1 MKIPLHFRINIVKHS
16 NLKIIITVLVI
27 VVSLTCNQFKIFH
40 FSGKLIKMT
49 KPRNKLTNEAKRQ
62 AERERRRRI
71 RDDQVKP
78 WVQLSKKDKK
88 KLRF

>member
-1 MKIPLHFRINIVKHS
+1 
-16 NLKIIITVLVI
+16 
-27 VVSLTCNQFKIFH
+27 
-40 FSGKLIKMT
+40 MT

-88 KLRF
+88 NYVFSLHVYVHEWKSPKSAKLIRFAIFLCVNENGSENRQF